1 MERVRDIRA
10 READRVRTMCPEE
23 VHCVRDDVRDPRED
37 NALTLP
43 DQPIDE
49 RPPEIPDDPMLHRVV
64 GTRLAGERQP
74 VDREVRHP
82 EVVPEA
88 GEVLT

>member
-10 READRVRTMCPEE
+10 QEADRVRTMYPEE
-23 VHCVRDDVRDPRED
+23 VHRVRDDVRDPRED

-43 DQPIDE
+43 GQPIDE
-49 RPPEIPDDPMLHRVV
+49 QPPEIPDDPMLRRVV
-64 GTRLAGERQP
+64 GARLADERQS
-74 VDREVRHP
+74 VDREVRRP

-88 GEVLT
+88 GE